1 MKISDA
7 GIRAIQDF
15 EGFSRDR
22 YADSAGLA
30 TIGYGHLIRP
40 HEQIPERISQA
51 YATGLLRQDLN
62 VAEACVNRLVQVDL
76 TQAQY
81 DALVSFTFNLG
92 CGALSKSTLLK
103 RLNAGDYHG
112 AAREFLKWVYAG
124 GRKIEG
130 LMNRRVAERAM
141 FTGGSL
147 YA

>member
-1 MKISDA
+1 MQISDA

-22 YADSAGLA
+22 YADSAGLP

-40 HEQIPERISQA
+40 HENIPERISQA
-51 YATGLLRQDLN
+51 YAAMLLRQDLA
-62 VAEACVNRLVQVDL
+62 VAEACVNRLVKREISQH
-76 TQAQY
+76 QY

-92 CGALSKSTLLK
+92 CGALAKSTLLK
-103 RLNAGDYHG
+103 RVNAGDEQG
-112 AAREFLKWVYAG
+112 AAAEFLTWVYAG

>member
-22 YADSAGLA
+22 YADSAGLP

-40 HEQIPERISQA
+40 HENIPERITQA
-51 YATGLLRQDLN
+51 YATVLLRQDLN
-62 VAEACVNRLVQVDL
+62 VAEACVNRLVRVEL
-76 TQAQY
+76 TQQQY

-103 RLNAGDYHG
+103 RLNAGDHHA

-124 GRKIEG
+124 GRKVEG

-141 FTGGSL
+141 FSSGVL

>member
-1 MKISDA
+1 MQISDA

-15 EGFSRDR
+15 EGFSPDR
-22 YADSAGLA
+22 YADSAGLP

>member
-1 MKISDA
+1 MKISAA
-7 GIRAIQDF
+7 GIRLIQDF
-15 EGFSRDR
+15 EGFSKDR
-22 YADSAGLA
+22 YADSAGLP

-40 HEQIPERISQA
+40 HENLPERITQA

>member
-1 MKISDA
+1 MQISDA

-15 EGFSRDR
+15 EGFSPDR
-22 YADSAGLA
+22 YADSAGLP

-130 LMNRRVAERAM
+130 LVNRRVAERAM
-141 FTGGSL
+141 FMGGDL